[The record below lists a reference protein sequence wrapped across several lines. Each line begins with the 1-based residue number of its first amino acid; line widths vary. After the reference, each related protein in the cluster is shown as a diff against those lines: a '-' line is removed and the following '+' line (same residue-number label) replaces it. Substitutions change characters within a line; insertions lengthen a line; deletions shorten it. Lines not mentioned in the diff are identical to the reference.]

1 MPVYSLLYI
10 GAVGANQTVPS
21 PLNAFKNPSPFI
33 ADPNKLLSD
42 LVTLNETPL
51 VLAIAKF
58 PSTLSSSPFVNSYD
72 TISLSGTSSSNI
84 TTPVPISW
92 IWKTPS
98 PPNKADDTFFWVAT
112 FISISAEQQKNKPLS
127 TIIESLSNS
136 NTK

>member
-42 LVTLNETPL
+42 LVTLNETQL

-72 TISLSGTSSSNI
+72 TISLSGTSNSNI
-84 TTPVPISW
+84 TTPVPIS
-92 IWKTPS
+92 
-98 PPNKADDTFFWVAT
+98 
-112 FISISAEQQKNKPLS
+112 
-127 TIIESLSNS
+127 
-136 NTK
+136 